1 MQSKFHKIYVL
12 CPIGTKT
19 GGTELLHQLVYQI
32 NQIAHKQIAHIVYLG
47 DLNEVKP
54 APAFKEYIGSDWL
67 TLNDVED
74 SNENVIVIPETSL
87 MEFNKFKNAKRYIWW
102 LSVDNFYNTNYFS
115 RLYRQYGLLHT
126 LSGYLKGVFKNRTKC
141 IKKADINMYQS
152 YYAKV
157 FLRNNKIP
165 DTKLAYLSDYV
176 NDLYTADV
184 NKALQHAK
192 KDIILYNP
200 KKGYEFTSKLI
211 AASPSLC
218 WVPLIN
224 LTNDEVKEKL
234 ISSKIYVDFG
244 THPGK
249 DRFPREAAISG
260 CCILTDKKGAAKF
273 SEDVRIPEEY
283 KFEDKDENV
292 SRIIDKIKFC
302 LTNYNDVIKD
312 FGSYRE
318 YILGEKK
325 SFKSDCEKIFFVNCN
340 NKLNI

>member
-1 MQSKFHKIYVL
+1 MYSKFQKVYVL

-32 NQIAHKQIAHIVYLG
+32 NNIAHKQIAHIVYLG
-47 DLNEVKP
+47 NLNEVKP
-54 APAFKEYIGSDWL
+54 AQAFKEYIGSNWL
-67 TLNDVED
+67 TPKDIED
-74 SNENVIVIPETSL
+74 NNNNVVVIPETSL
-87 MEFNKFKNAKRYIWW
+87 MEFNKFKKAKRYIWW

-115 RLYRQYGLLHT
+115 RLYRQYGAIHT
-126 LSGYLKGVFKNRTKC
+126 LSGYLKGTFKNRTKY
-141 IKKADINMYQS
+141 IKQADVNMYQS
-152 YYAKV
+152 YYAKD
-157 FLRNNKIP
+157 FLKNHGIP
-165 DTKLAYLSDYV
+165 ETNLDYLSDYV
-176 NDLYTADV
+176 NDLYTTNV
-184 NKALQHAK
+184 NTALQHTK
-192 KDIILYNP
+192 KDIVLYNP

-211 AASPSLC
+211 AASPSLD

-234 ISSKIYVDFG
+234 ISSKVYVDFG

-273 SEDVRIPEEY
+273 SEDVRIPKEY
-283 KFEDKDENV
+283 KFEDKDENI
-292 SRIIDKIKFC
+292 SKIIEKIRFC

-312 FGSYRE
+312 FESYRK

-325 SFKSDCEKIFFVNCN
+325 NFNSDCEKIFF
-340 NKLNI
+340 IGE